1 MTMTLAE
8 RVSAHPF
15 LADMAAEHRQV
26 LAADALVVSFTAG
39 ERVFAEGSIAD
50 RFWLLESGSV
60 ALDMPV
66 PGRGDAVVETL
77 AGPTVLG
84 WSWLYPPYRWHFGAV
99 TREPST
105 AVVFGAASVRRRCDA
120 DPGFGYAIL
129 NHFAPVIIQRLQA
142 TRLRM
147 LDLYAPRGGTAP

>member
-1 MTMTLAE
+1 MTAALVD

-15 LADMAAEHRQV
+15 LAALAPEHRTALADDATAV
-26 LAADALVVSFTAG
+26 SLAAGA
-39 ERVFAEGSIAD
+39 RVFAEGSAAD
-50 RFWLLESGSV
+50 RFWLLESGGV

-66 PGRGDAVVETL
+66 PGRGDVVVETL

-99 TREPST
+99 AREPSDALAFDAT
-105 AVVFGAASVRRRCDA
+105 AVRRRCGADA
-120 DPGFGYAIL
+120 VFGYAIL
-129 NHFAPVIIQRLQA
+129 NLFAPVIIRRLQA

-147 LDLYAPRGGTAP
+147 LDLYAPRAAP